1 MQFLAQT
8 LFNYPK
14 KTTSFSQLIG
24 MDTITMNPSS
34 TLTTVSTTPPS
45 GSTIP
50 NAEFGRDGQPAG
62 EDGKLAWGELERD
75 GQSTGEN
82 NGGKSDWGEL
92 ERDGQSAGKDG
103 KSAWGE
109 PERDGQSTGEKL
121 GRDGQSAGEDGK
133 PAWGEP
139 KRDSLTG
146 EKLGRDGQFTGGDL
160 VRDEFGKLSRLERSK
175 SSFSL
180 PSSEIS
186 LTAEISGPI
195 GMTMELVPRLGAE
208 VGNNGNVKESSNSME
223 PDRLK
228 LTNSAISSVCLE
240 NKILKNE
247 KVNNEKLTGKKNCSQ
262 SKSIFTAKH

>member
-92 ERDGQSAGKDG
+92 ERDGQSAG
-103 KSAWGE
+103 
-109 PERDGQSTGEKL
+109 
-121 GRDGQSAGEDGK
+121 EDGK

-195 GMTMELVPRLGAE
+195 GMTMELVPLLGAE